1 MATSTGVDRIISG
14 LLQKTGIGYKQRIAD
29 MTNTL
34 LGRVQRDDLPDNLKE
49 VWDFLNGRT
58 GEPTFVEVFA
68 QAPELLTFVM
78 DDFYKN
84 IFYEGRVELKYK
96 ELARLKLSLS
106 HGCNT
111 CIRQNVPGCIEA
123 GFSQEQIDAIHDYE
137 DGPFSE
143 AEKAI
148 LAYTEELV
156 LTNLGGTLDQK
167 LYARL
172 KAHFTDPEILEVGT
186 CMAVVGGMAKMSFVL
201 DLVVKEESCPFVA
214 RTG

>member
-1 MATSTGVDRIISG
+1 
-14 LLQKTGIGYKQRIAD
+14 

-123 GFSQEQIDAIHDYE
+123 GFTQEQIDAIHDYE

-167 LYARL
+167 LYDRL

-214 RTG
+214 RAS